1 MEADEEMRK
10 VWAIDIKTMWL
21 MSTKSPLP
29 ALFCVC
35 LYNGIMEHSLLFYK
49 PRSSSY
55 QSPPLSYNGKN
66 YPKGMM
72 DQESMQD
79 EETNLIKQIKE
90 LFFSILD
97 SGSVIIGFNVIL
109 FDLDYIKLF
118 LGRHRNN

>member
-1 MEADEEMRK
+1 
-10 VWAIDIKTMWL
+10 
-21 MSTKSPLP
+21 
-29 ALFCVC
+29 
-35 LYNGIMEHSLLFYK
+35 
-49 PRSSSY
+49 
-55 QSPPLSYNGKN
+55 
-66 YPKGMM
+66 MM

-118 LGRHRNN
+118 FGASQKQLSQWIQKTIDPFLVIKCVLNQTCPLNQLQAMNGMPTKTGSGLQAVHWAKEV